1 MQYIIL
7 GATVLIMVVNIL
19 VGMRRGFSRGL
30 LRLVTLLVAV
40 VAAFFTAKAVAASV
54 AQMIA
59 PALTQVFA
67 SDPDFAAFLQ
77 SNPVIGQS
85 VGALTQMLVAPIL
98 FLLFYILFKIITL
111 VVYWILCIFVKK
123 TKFFAF
129 RWVWGAAFGAL
140 AGVIGVLVFVTP
152 VMGYTQ
158 LLSNTITEAESL
170 SSAMSEMELDE
181 YNEKYITPA
190 SAAPVASQI
199 YNGVGSKL
207 FRGLTTVKWQEGD
220 IDLASEWYA
229 VIEVVDNATVFAKRP
244 MAEYG
249 TTESEAA
256 HAMAK
261 GVKNSHLISSLMGG
275 ALNGISNAWLSGEA
289 FMGIQKPNAGDESI
303 DVILNGLLRVFSTTS
318 PEIIGEDLESF
329 ANVFD
334 LFIKYEVFS
343 KIGAEG
349 GGDQV
354 VTHLSSS
361 GFLTEA
367 REMLTASER
376 MKPVVDAISDVGMR
390 LLVRELGDPAT
401 YLEEHKELLDNM
413 SNVLKDAVNSEGQI
427 DKTAVSSGLQSV
439 LAEKQVSVPAEAVDI
454 IAEGLADEFTVEELN
469 VLSTDELTD
478 RLIARLGNV
487 DNINQVLAAQPAA

>member
-7 GATVLIMVVNIL
+7 GATVLIMVLNVL
-19 VGMRRGFSRGL
+19 VGLRRGFSRGL
-30 LRLVTLLVAV
+30 LRLVTLLVAA
-40 VAAFFTAKAVAASV
+40 VAAFFAAKAASASV
-54 AQMIA
+54 AQMVA
-59 PALTQVFA
+59 PALEQTFA
-67 SDPDFAAFLQ
+67 SNSDFAAFLQ
-77 SNPVIGQS
+77 NNPVIGQS
-85 VGALTQMLVAPIL
+85 VGALAQMLIAPIL
-98 FLLFYILFKIITL
+98 FLLFYILFKSITL

-129 RWVWGAAFGAL
+129 RWAWGALFGAL

-158 LLSNTITEAESL
+158 LLSNTITEAEAL
-170 SSAMSEMELDE
+170 STAMAEMELDE
-181 YNEKYITPA
+181 YNQNYITPA
-190 SAAPVASQI
+190 SKAPVASQI

-207 FRGLTTVKWQEGD
+207 FRGLTTVKWQESD
-220 IDLASEWYA
+220 IDLASEWTA
-229 VIEVVDNATVFAKRP
+229 VIEVVDNAAAFSKRP

-249 TTESEAA
+249 TAESEAA

-261 GVKNSHLISSLMGG
+261 GVENSHLLSSLAGG

-329 ANVFD
+329 ANIFD

-349 GGDQV
+349 GDQV
-354 VTHLSSS
+354 VIHLSSS
-361 GFLTEA
+361 GFLTEV
-367 REMLTASER
+367 RQMLTASER
-376 MKPVVDAISDVGMR
+376 MKPVVDAISDAGMR
-390 LLVRELGDPAT
+390 LLVRELGDPAK

-413 SNVLKDAVNSEGQI
+413 SNVLKGAVNSEGQI
-427 DKTAVSSGLQSV
+427 DKATVSSGLQGV
-439 LAEKQVSVPAEAVDI
+439 LAEKQVDVPAEAVDI
-454 IAEGLADEFTVEELN
+454 IAEGLVDEFTVEELN
-469 VLSTDELTD
+469 TLSTDELTD
-478 RLIARLGNV
+478 RLISRFGSV
-487 DNINQVLAAQPAA
+487 DNIDQVLAAQPAA